1 MKIGP
6 FSNKKL
12 SDYSLIAMDMDG
24 TVLNSQGQISN
35 TTINILNSEELKNMT
50 IMFATGRMP
59 KAVINILSQLKIS
72 KIVISHN
79 GALISNLDTGEI
91 LFSRFVMELAIEKAI
106 QIHNSR
112 GITLHLNGV
121 ENVFVDRITNQTQKY
136 ERDLDIHVTVVKDL
150 MTVSKN
156 IVSFLFL
163 GEKEILENVKSDLL
177 KQFPNVNYVF
187 IPDNDNMWMLQILGE
202 NISKG
207 GSLISF
213 AESKEIPKSKI
224 ISFGDNFNDVEM
236 IKESGLGIAMA
247 NAQPEILNIADAI
260 TLSNDDNGI
269 VYALNKLFDNNRR

>member
-1 MKIGP
+1 
-6 FSNKKL
+6 
-12 SDYSLIAMDMDG
+12 MDG

-91 LFSRFVMELAIEKAI
+91 LFSRFVMELAIEKAL

>member
-91 LFSRFVMELAIEKAI
+91 LFSRFVMELAIEKAL

>member
-91 LFSRFVMELAIEKAI
+91 LFSKFVMKLAIEKAI

-163 GEKEILENVKSDLL
+163 GEKEILENVKYDLL

-187 IPDNDNMWMLQILGE
+187 IPDNDNMWMLQILGK

-213 AESKEIPKSKI
+213 AESKKIPKSKI

-269 VYALNKLFDNNRR
+269 VYALSQLFDNNRR